1 MGVKVEDG
9 CVELEIDG
17 SVFKLGL
24 DKDGLPQFPELLKE
38 KLPPY
43 VPEMVEEGMKR
54 KRDNPNQGS
63 DYMAVSHKPWCPEM
77 KGTGRCNCNPDL
89 INLEIREYSGIGDGK
104 LTCKMCD
111 ESSKGEK
118 ILYDI
123 CDDVVEDGSSDG
135 GWQRFWVEGGDMF
148 YWLVGIAG
156 TDLRLLI
163 CHLCMIELGIE
174 FPNAIECDK
183 DSPDNHD

>member
-1 MGVKVEDG
+1 MSEETKHILRAKVEDG

-24 DKDGLPQFPELLKE
+24 DKDGLPQFLESLKE

-43 VPEMVEEGMKR
+43 VPKMVEENIN
-54 KRDNPNQGS
+54 NPNKGS
-63 DYMAVSHKPWCPEM
+63 VYVAVSHEPWCPEM
-77 KGTGRCNCNPDL
+77 NGTGRCNCNPDL
-89 INLEIREYSGIGDGK
+89 LNLEIREYSGIGDGK

-123 CDDVVEDGSSDG
+123 CDDVVEDGS
-135 GWQRFWVEGGDMF
+135 R
-148 YWLVGIAG
+148 
-156 TDLRLLI
+156 
-163 CHLCMIELGIE
+163 
-174 FPNAIECDK
+174 
-183 DSPDNHD
+183 